1 MKIIAVDT
9 ILIDEF
15 PNIAYVRLHTDEGLV
30 GLGETAFGARAVAA
44 WIHETAA
51 RYLLGKDPLQIDRH
65 WQGLNPFLGFNSTG
79 VENRGR
85 SAVDIAL
92 WDILGQACNQP
103 IHQLLGG
110 ACRERIRVYNTCA
123 GYRYIRSLPE
133 TAGLPLT
140 NWGVDSG
147 EDEGP
152 YEDLE
157 AFLTDAGT
165 LAQGLLEQGITAMKI
180 WPFDLYVEASNGQYI
195 SNDDIR
201 NGVEPFRSVREA
213 VGDRMELMV
222 ELHSLWNLPSAL
234 KIARALEEYEP
245 AWFEDPIKM
254 DNLDSLRRF
263 ADATHIPVA
272 ASETL
277 GTRWSFREL
286 MERGNIGVV
295 IFDPSWVGG
304 IGESK
309 AIASMAEAYQLPV
322 APHDCSGPV
331 QFTVSVH
338 LTINARN
345 AIFQEAV
352 RAFYTGWYADLVT
365 ELPRVEDGFVYPLT
379 GPGLGTKLLPDVPT
393 RHDAHVQTSRLA

>member
-180 WPFDLYVEASNGQYI
+180 WPFDLYVEASNGHYI
-195 SNDDIR
+195 SNDEIR

-222 ELHSLWNLPSAL
+222 ELHGLWNLPSAL